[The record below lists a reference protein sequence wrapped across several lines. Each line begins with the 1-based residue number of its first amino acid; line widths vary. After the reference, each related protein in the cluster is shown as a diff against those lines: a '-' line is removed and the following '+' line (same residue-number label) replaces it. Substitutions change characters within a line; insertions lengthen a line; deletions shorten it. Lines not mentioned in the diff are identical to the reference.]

1 MSAVVASGILTA
13 MKREKDTN
21 LSNSTIGCLFG
32 AYFALFPFLV
42 GYYAGK
48 TRLSI
53 LISRLRR

>member
-1 MSAVVASGILTA
+1 

-21 LSNSTIGCLFG
+21 LPNSTIGCLFG

-42 GYYAGK
+42 GDYAVK

-53 LISRLRR
+53 LIRRLRR